1 MAPYPNQSERGAAL
15 LVAMVMLFM
24 MTILGISAMQSA
36 NVETQLA
43 GNAIVK
49 ETTFQSA
56 ESATQAVLDSPN
68 VLSDLICQPD
78 PVTISM
84 TNLNR
89 AANQTTEVSVQYG
102 GLGLA
107 AGFSIDSQMAQHRF
121 YITGRSSVEDMGTST
136 TIAIGHIHRATQL
149 NGTGC

>member
-1 MAPYPNQSERGAAL
+1 MTCYPNHSERGAAL

-43 GNAIVK
+43 GNALVK

-56 ESATQAVLDSPN
+56 ESATQAVLDVPN
-68 VLSDLICQPD
+68 ILADVVCQSDPNI
-78 PVTISM
+78 TSM

-89 AANQTTEVSVQYG
+89 TDNQNTEASVQYG

-107 AGFSIDSQMAQHRF
+107 VGFTISDKFAMHRF
-121 YITGRSSVEDMGTST
+121 FVTGRSAVEDMRTST
-136 TIAIGHIHRATQL
+136 TVATGHLILGAAS
-149 NGTGC
+149 NGTEC